1 MKDRDRTMNAIAV
14 MQERLSKLLPAVQE
28 FEVTR
33 QLLNGELV
41 TAIGNVAHLMVLLEE
56 ANEAGLMVNKRL
68 ANEVFYEY
76 QSNGKP
82 RSGGNSSL
90 L

>member
-56 ANEAGLMVNKRL
+56 ANEAGLMVNKCL
-68 ANEVFYEY
+68 ANEVFYEH
-76 QSNGKP
+76 QSSRKP
-82 RSGGNSSL
+82 RSGGDSSL